1 MLRRPPRPTRTA
13 TRFADTTLFRSS
25 IDQADLEIARES
37 VMLQTIVTDDEVNI
51 VIAQQHLCGSHAVRC
66 DHHRT
71 ARALSDQQRF
81 VAAGGGIGIGA
92 HRKRSEEHTSEL
104 QSLMRISY
112 AVFCLKTKTI
122 KK

>member
-1 MLRRPPRPTRTA
+1 
-13 TRFADTTLFRSS
+13 
-25 IDQADLEIARES
+25 
-37 VMLQTIVTDDEVNI
+37 MLQTIVTDDEVNI

-92 HRKRSEEHTSEL
+92 HRKRIPGRVAAVTPADDPGSPTHCAQLFDQPDRAWRSEEKTSEL
-104 QSLMRISY
+104 QSIMRCSY
-112 AVFCLKTKTI
+112 ADV
-122 KK
+122 